1 MNDNRSSLATS
12 RRDFL
17 ATGAAVFAG
26 TALAGS
32 SLAAV
37 HASSSDELKVA
48 LVGCG
53 ARGAGAAT
61 QALSTDGPV
70 KLWAMA
76 DAFEDR
82 LENCLDNL
90 RRGTLKGRYDVT
102 STEGVAERID
112 VPKERQFVGLD
123 AYRKAIDAVDVVLI
137 AGPPGFRPPH
147 FEYAVKA
154 GKHVFMEKPVATD
167 APGVRRVMAAAKEA
181 KAKNLK
187 VGVGLQRHHQ
197 KSYLEAIP
205 RVHDGELGDLITLRC
220 YWKGGMPAKTPHP
233 RGDRG
238 ELEHQ
243 VANWYFFTWLSGD
256 PICEQHI
263 HNLDVCNW
271 IMQSQP
277 VEAQG
282 MGGRQVRTG
291 KEYGNIFDHHAVEYT
306 YPSGVKMFSQCQQ
319 IPNTD
324 GGVAEYAHGTKG
336 MLEMRNAAIW
346 TLDGQKP
353 KRVAVGK
360 GRKANAYQVEL
371 DDLFAAIRND
381 TPYSEAENGA
391 LSTMTAIMGRMATY
405 TGKTVTWD
413 AAYGSTEVLT
423 TNAETW
429 AATAP
434 LLPKEDGFYQVAV
447 PGVTKLV

>member
-1 MNDNRSSLATS
+1 
-12 RRDFL
+12 
-17 ATGAAVFAG
+17 
-26 TALAGS
+26 
-32 SLAAV
+32 
-37 HASSSDELKVA
+37 
-48 LVGCG
+48 
-53 ARGAGAAT
+53 
-61 QALSTDGPV
+61 
-70 KLWAMA
+70 MA

-90 RRGTLKGRYDVT
+90 RRGTLKGRYDV
-102 STEGVAERID
+102 SGTEGVAERID
-112 VPKERQFVGLD
+112 VPKERRFVGLD

-137 AGPPGFRPPH
+137 AGPPGFRPQH

-167 APGVRRVMAAAKEA
+167 APGIRRVMAAAKEA
-181 KAKNLK
+181 KNKNLK

-205 RVHDGELGDLITLRC
+205 RIHDGELGDLIVLRC

-256 PICEQHI
+256 HICEQHI

-271 IMQSQP
+271 VMQAQP
-277 VEAQG
+277 IEAEG

-291 KEYGNIFDHHAVEYT
+291 KEYGNIYDHHAVEFT
-306 YPSGVKMFSQCQQ
+306 YPGGVKMFSQCQQ

-324 GGVAEYAHGTKG
+324 GRVVEFVHGTKG
-336 MLEMRNAAIW
+336 QIELGNVAKLQLNGKKLERIAA
-346 TLDGQKP
+346 
-353 KRVAVGK
+353 GK
-360 GRKANAYQVEL
+360 GRLANAYQVEL
-371 DDLFAAIRND
+371 DDIFRAIRND
-381 TPYSEAENGA
+381 KPYNEAENGA
-391 LSTMTAIMGRMATY
+391 LSSMTAIMGRMATY
-405 TGKTVTWD
+405 TGKRVSWD
-413 AAYGSTEVLT
+413 AAYNSTDSIT
-423 TNAETW
+423 TDAETW
-429 AATAP
+429 DAKAP
-434 LLPKEDGFYQVAV
+434 ILPKEDGFYPVAM